1 MQILTMLRGWKG
13 KGVLAMWKANFEQP
27 GDGIT
32 YKRHVTVEQGSF
44 EFHLHNEYEIY
55 FFIRGDVHYFVE
67 NSIYALQ
74 YGDLLLFNSYEIHR
88 ATFLSD
94 KPYERVVIHFSPELM
109 DSLSTQ
115 TTDILRCF
123 RRRPKG
129 EKNLLRLS
137 EHQIVQFLS
146 HTDKISQ
153 VCGKSGYGADV
164 LTKTY
169 LAELLVYI
177 NILFENRESGVEK
190 ETISAKIQ
198 EMLEY
203 IDNNIQGN
211 LSLESLEQR
220 FLTNRYTLSRDFK
233 KETGSTI
240 YSHIIAKRI
249 SCAKQLLEE
258 GQSVMDACAQTGFN
272 DYTNFIRTFKKVTGM
287 TPHQY
292 RKVQEKR
299 KNG

>member
-1 MQILTMLRGWKG
+1 M
-13 KGVLAMWKANFEQP
+13 
-27 GDGIT
+27 
-32 YKRHVTVEQGSF
+32 
-44 EFHLHNEYEIY
+44 
-55 FFIRGDVHYFVE
+55 E